1 MLKTLIVILVL
12 VILLAIGLNIDFSNP
27 PSSTIEIPQ
36 IKTQKESMKIEKN
49 DPILP
54 KKQIIKTSL
63 QETDNNLSNE
73 VQALF
78 IKANNYFQNSLD
90 EEAQNTYSLIIKK
103 VQDNNQTKFLKYFA
117 EAYKQKA
124 FLFKIY
130 PTYDSDS
137 AIEMLEF
144 IVKKF
149 EMAEEFELIE
159 FYINAKIEQAY
170 LQTKEDS
177 LETYDQLLNK
187 FKNRTEPYFKK
198 KIEELLLAKSFAL
211 MGEDDDEAME
221 ILDQIINKY
230 QKSGEK
236 KLPDTIKFSI
246 LNNIELAII
255 TNNDDS
261 NYRELADT
269 YMTDSPDKEPLLD
282 MLNIIRNSQD
292 LNQDEA
298 LKTWQEKHNSY
309 HFPDW
314 SFDELRKWAY
324 RIEDK
329 ETKERVSRYIDIFEN
344 HKYYISSTNTGVTY
358 TDTESASENKSSD
371 SVTIDSSEY
380 TPPENEEVDET
391 KPEEYTDP
399 YSNNDTPVVYEDDPY
414 ATATEDDTPTTTY
427 EPDPYANDIPVIYE
441 DPYSNEEGVSYE
453 PVEH

>member
-1 MLKTLIVILVL
+1 MLKTLIVILIL

-27 PSSTIEIPQ
+27 PSSTIETPQ
-36 IKTQKESMKIEKN
+36 IR
-49 DPILP
+49 P
-54 KKQIIKTSL
+54 KKETISVGKNNPITPEKQIVAITIP
-63 QETDNNLSNE
+63 ETDNNLSNE
-73 VQALF
+73 ILALF
-78 IKANNYFQNSLD
+78 MKANNYFQNSLD

-103 VQDNNQTKFLKYFA
+103 TQDNNETKFLKYFA

-144 IVKKF
+144 IIRKF
-149 EMAEEFELIE
+149 ETAEDFELID
-159 FYINAKIEQAY
+159 FYINAKIEQAS

-177 LETYDQLLNK
+177 LETYDELLNK
-187 FKNRTEPYFKK
+187 FKNRTEPYFEK
-198 KIEELLLAKSFAL
+198 KIEDLLLAKSFAL

-230 QKSGEK
+230 QKSGET

-269 YMTDSPDKEPLLD
+269 YMSDSPDKEPLLD
-282 MLNIIRNSQD
+282 MLDIIRNSQD

-298 LKTWQEKHNSY
+298 LKRWQESHNSY

-329 ETKERVSRYIDIFEN
+329 ETKERVSQYIDVFEN
-344 HKYYISSTNTGVTY
+344 HKYYISSTNNNVTY
-358 TDTESASENKSSD
+358 NETQSSSD
-371 SVTIDSSEY
+371 DENTYSS
-380 TPPENEEVDET
+380 PENAEVTYES
-391 KPEEYTDP
+391 KPIEYTDP
-399 YSNNDTPVVYEDDPY
+399 YANDVPVSYEDPY
-414 ATATEDDTPTTTY
+414 ATEETPNIY
-427 EPDPYANDIPVIYE
+427 ELDPYANDIPVIYE
-441 DPYSNEEGVSYE
+441 DPYANEQGVVYE